1 MEKFNLVTDALI
13 SQASYESNNRA
24 DTKIID
30 GWKPYQVVSPD
41 GQPLDPANFSPT
53 FGAQLYEKNGEYK
66 VVFRGTE
73 GNLADW
79 AQNFK
84 FGTFQWSAEFK
95 DTVAFMAKAVVQ
107 VAKENRES
115 LQEAVERFTTTGH
128 SQGGFQAELAALMF
142 GVKGTSLDGMGAT
155 GVVRQFRAALNQ
167 EMQDNG
173 AGELVGEYSPEFK
186 TRIFSMVGR
195 LGIHTGETDGAWS
208 WSLNK
213 LVSVANPALGGIA
226 VLGGLRAH
234 KIADIIANEEL
245 RERQPLWRLIGDASD
260 ILNLNNPTQMAQS
273 VAYHW
278 SSVQVSDAT
287 GELPTLPDT
296 SHIQS
301 RLQEFL
307 EEHHGQNYDQQTL
320 GKNVLIRMQNGDSMM
335 LYADG
340 STAIV
345 TQLGEAITVR
355 EYAQDGSLHMMR
367 QDQPDGQGNTLV
379 NEQGEGFRA
388 AMTVSA
394 SGQVLTAQS
403 MTYQGTT
410 LQTSTEITTET
421 INGQNVQVKE
431 TINHLAQGSEVAS
444 IKELLTADQTKIINT
459 QTADGHLEESTYTLN
474 PETGEAAVQS
484 HRVLSYSEAER
495 SLAASDVA
503 LAGLELLQALRANNK
518 LQAAANA
525 PLFKQ
530 EPALPLAA

>member
-1 MEKFNLVTDALI
+1 MEKFDLVTDARL

-24 DTKIID
+24 DTQVVN
-30 GWKPYQVVSPD
+30 GWTPYQLRSQD

-53 FGAQLYEKNGEYK
+53 FGAQIYEKDGQYK

-73 GNLADW
+73 GTLADW

-84 FGTFQWSAEFK
+84 YGTFQWSAEFK
-95 DTVAFMAKAVVQ
+95 DTVAFMANAVVQ
-107 VAKENRES
+107 VAGEREIT
-115 LQEAVERFTTTGH
+115 LQDAAKLFTTTGH

-155 GVVRQFRAALNQ
+155 GVVRQFRAELHQ
-167 EMQDNG
+167 IMQDNG

-208 WSLNK
+208 WSLTK

-234 KIADIIANEEL
+234 KIADIVANEEL

-260 ILNLNNPTQMAQS
+260 SLNNNATQLAQS

-278 SSVQVSDAT
+278 SSVQVADASS
-287 GELPTLPDT
+287 ELPTLPDT

-355 EYAQDGSLHMMR
+355 EYAQDGSLYMMR

-410 LQTSTEITTET
+410 IKTSTEITTET

-431 TINHLAQGSEVAS
+431 TIHHRRRPRS
-444 IKELLTADQTKIINT
+444 
-459 QTADGHLEESTYTLN
+459 
-474 PETGEAAVQS
+474 AAC
-484 HRVLSYSEAER
+484 
-495 SLAASDVA
+495 
-503 LAGLELLQALRANNK
+503 GPKLRASKNW
-518 LQAAANA
+518 
-525 PLFKQ
+525 
-530 EPALPLAA
+530 